1 MKRTLFIIASFLL
14 LVACKQETA
23 IEQAIGR
30 QMASHP
36 ASTLQD
42 LYKNFFQ
49 EQFGPGH
56 LVPDTTSA
64 ARYLRYELQTMNSES
79 QTLYEP
85 IGVEGR
91 FVRVNLD
98 VIKRGYVD
106 FDTFLD
112 AFLRSATCFELPAI
126 DDWKIRWEEIED
138 TIIKMGLNKTL
149 PRFESDSQAIEA
161 LLNQGEYVMHHSP
174 EYSDA
179 YQPHYRL
186 IERTIFEEE
195 ILPKISAEF

>member
-1 MKRTLFIIASFLL
+1 MKHFIHTLLLLFLL
-14 LVACKQETA
+14 TACKQETA
-23 IEQAIGR
+23 IEQAISR
-30 QMASHP
+30 QMASHS

-56 LVPDTTSA
+56 LVPDTASA
-64 ARYLRYELQTMNSES
+64 TRYLRYELQSMKGESEA
-79 QTLYEP
+79 LYES
-85 IGVEGR
+85 IGIEGR
-91 FVRVNLD
+91 FVRVNLA
-98 VIKRGYVD
+98 VISRGYI
-106 FDTFLD
+106 TIEAFLD

-126 DDWKIRWEEIED
+126 EDWKIRWNEIED
-138 TIIKMGLNKTL
+138 TIIKMGLDKTL

-174 EYSDA
+174 EYSEA

-186 IERTIFEEE
+186 IERNIFEKE
-195 ILPKISAEF
+195 ILPKLP

>member
-1 MKRTLFIIASFLL
+1 MKHFIHTLLLLFLL
-14 LVACKQETA
+14 TACKQETA
-23 IEQAIGR
+23 IEQAISR

-64 ARYLRYELQTMNSES
+64 ARYLRYELQTMDSES

-98 VIKRGYVD
+98 VIKRGYID
-106 FDTFLD
+106 FNTFLD

-126 DDWKIRWEEIED
+126 DEWKEKWESIEQ
-138 TIIKMGLNKTL
+138 TAIGMGLDKTL
-149 PRFESDSQAIEA
+149 PRFKEDSQAIDE
-161 LLNQGEYVMHHSP
+161 LLREGEYVMHHSP
-174 EYSDA
+174 EYSEA

-186 IERTIFEEE
+186 IERNIFDKE
-195 ILPKISAEF
+195 ILPKLP

>member
-1 MKRTLFIIASFLL
+1 MKHFIHTLLLLFLL
-14 LVACKQETA
+14 TACKQETA
-23 IEQAIGR
+23 IEQAISR

-36 ASTLQD
+36 ASTFQD

-64 ARYLRYELQTMNSES
+64 ARYLRYELQTMDSES

-98 VIKRGYVD
+98 VIKRGYID
-106 FDTFLD
+106 FNTFLD

-126 DDWKIRWEEIED
+126 DEWKEKWESIEQ
-138 TIIKMGLNKTL
+138 TAIGMGLDKTL
-149 PRFESDSQAIEA
+149 PRFKEDSQAIDE
-161 LLNQGEYVMHHSP
+161 LLREGNYVMHHSP
-174 EYSDA
+174 EYSEA

-186 IERTIFEEE
+186 IERNIFEKE
-195 ILPKISAEF
+195 ILPKLP

>member
-1 MKRTLFIIASFLL
+1 MKHFIHTLLLLFLL
-14 LVACKQETA
+14 TACKQETA
-23 IEQAIGR
+23 IEQAISR

-56 LVPDTTSA
+56 LVPDTASA
-64 ARYLRYELQTMNSES
+64 TRYLRYELQSMKEESEA
-79 QTLYEP
+79 LYEA
-85 IGVEGR
+85 IGIEGR

-98 VIKRGYVD
+98 VIKRGYID
-106 FDTFLD
+106 FNTFLD

-126 DDWKIRWEEIED
+126 EDWKIRWKEIED
-138 TIIKMGLNKTL
+138 TIIKMGLDKTL

-174 EYSDA
+174 EYSEA

-186 IERTIFEEE
+186 IERNIFEKE
-195 ILPKISAEF
+195 ILPKLP

>member
-1 MKRTLFIIASFLL
+1 MKHFIHTLLLLFLL
-14 LVACKQETA
+14 TACKQETA
-23 IEQAIGR
+23 IEQAISR

-64 ARYLRYELQTMNSES
+64 ARYLRYELQTMDSES

-98 VIKRGYVD
+98 VIKRGHID
-106 FDTFLD
+106 FNTFLD
-112 AFLRSATCFELPAI
+112 AFLRSATCFGLPTIDEWKEKWESIEQTAI
-126 DDWKIRWEEIED
+126 G
-138 TIIKMGLNKTL
+138 MGLDKTL
-149 PRFESDSQAIEA
+149 PRFKEDSQAIDA

-174 EYSDA
+174 EYSEA

-186 IERTIFEEE
+186 IERNIFEKE
-195 ILPKISAEF
+195 ILPKLP

>member
-1 MKRTLFIIASFLL
+1 MKHFIHTLLLLFLL
-14 LVACKQETA
+14 TACKQESA

-126 DDWKIRWEEIED
+126 EDWKIRWNEIED
-138 TIIKMGLNKTL
+138 TIIKMGLDKTL

-174 EYSDA
+174 EYSEA

-186 IERTIFEEE
+186 IERNIFEKE
-195 ILPKISAEF
+195 ILPKLP

>member
-1 MKRTLFIIASFLL
+1 MKQILYALL
-14 LVACKQETA
+14 MIFMLIACKQETA

-30 QMASHP
+30 QMRSHP

-64 ARYLRYELQTMNSES
+64 ARYLRYELQTMSGERS
-79 QTLYEP
+79 ALYES

-98 VIKRGYVD
+98 VIKNGYID

-112 AFLRSATCFELPAI
+112 AFLRSATCFELPSVET
-126 DDWKIRWEEIED
+126 WKGEWKEIEN
-138 TIIKMGLNKTL
+138 TARNMGLNDVL
-149 PRFESDSQAIEA
+149 PRFESDSQAIND
-161 LLNQGEYVMHHSP
+161 LLNQGKYVMHHSP
-174 EYSDA
+174 EYSEA
-179 YQPHYRL
+179 YHPHYRL
-186 IERTIFEEE
+186 IERKIFETE
-195 ILPKISAEF
+195 ILPKLP

>member
-1 MKRTLFIIASFLL
+1 MKHFIHTLLLLFLL
-14 LVACKQETA
+14 TACKQETA
-23 IEQAIGR
+23 IEQAISR

-56 LVPDTTSA
+56 LVPDTASA
-64 ARYLRYELQTMNSES
+64 TRYLRYELQSMKGESEA
-79 QTLYEP
+79 LYEA
-85 IGVEGR
+85 IGIEGR

-98 VIKRGYVD
+98 VIKRGYID
-106 FDTFLD
+106 FNTFLD

-126 DDWKIRWEEIED
+126 EDWKIRWKEIED
-138 TIIKMGLNKTL
+138 TIIKMGLDKTL

-174 EYSDA
+174 EYSEA

-186 IERTIFEEE
+186 IERNIFEKE
-195 ILPKISAEF
+195 ILPKLP

>member
-1 MKRTLFIIASFLL
+1 MKRTLFIIASLLL
-14 LVACKQETA
+14 LVACKQESA
-23 IEQAIGR
+23 IEQAIGK
-30 QMASHP
+30 QMVSHP

-64 ARYLRYELQTMNSES
+64 ARYLRYELQTMDSES

-98 VIKRGYVD
+98 VIKRGYID
-106 FDTFLD
+106 FNTFLD

-126 DDWKIRWEEIED
+126 DEWKEKWESIEQ
-138 TIIKMGLNKTL
+138 TAIGMGLDKTL
-149 PRFESDSQAIEA
+149 PRFKEDSQAIDE
-161 LLNQGEYVMHHSP
+161 LLREGNYVMHHSP
-174 EYSDA
+174 EYSEA

-186 IERTIFEEE
+186 IERNIFEKE
-195 ILPKISAEF
+195 ILPKLP

>member
-1 MKRTLFIIASFLL
+1 MKHFIHTLLLLFLL
-14 LVACKQETA
+14 TACKQETA
-23 IEQAIGR
+23 IEQAISR

-64 ARYLRYELQTMNSES
+64 ARYLRYELQIMDSES

-98 VIKRGYVD
+98 VIKRGYID
-106 FDTFLD
+106 FNTFLD

-126 DDWKIRWEEIED
+126 DEWKEKWESIEQ
-138 TIIKMGLNKTL
+138 TAIGMGLDKTL
-149 PRFESDSQAIEA
+149 PRFKEDSQAIDE
-161 LLNQGEYVMHHSP
+161 LLREGNYVMHHSP
-174 EYSDA
+174 EYSEA

-186 IERTIFEEE
+186 IERNIFEKE
-195 ILPKISAEF
+195 ILPKLP

>member
-1 MKRTLFIIASFLL
+1 MKHFIHTLLLLFLL
-14 LVACKQETA
+14 TACKQESA

-30 QMASHP
+30 QMVSHP

-56 LVPDTTSA
+56 LVPDTASA
-64 ARYLRYELQTMNSES
+64 TRYLRYELQSMKGESEA
-79 QTLYEP
+79 LYES
-85 IGVEGR
+85 IGIEGR
-91 FVRVNLD
+91 FVRVNLA
-98 VIKRGYVD
+98 VISRGYI
-106 FDTFLD
+106 TIEAFLD

-126 DDWKIRWEEIED
+126 EDWKIRWNEIED
-138 TIIKMGLNKTL
+138 TIIKMGLDKTL

-174 EYSDA
+174 EYSEA

-186 IERTIFEEE
+186 IERNIFEKE
-195 ILPKISAEF
+195 ILPKLP

>member
-1 MKRTLFIIASFLL
+1 MKRTLFIIASLLL
-14 LVACKQETA
+14 LVACKQESA
-23 IEQAIGR
+23 IEQAIGK
-30 QMASHP
+30 QMVSHP

-64 ARYLRYELQTMNSES
+64 ARYLRYELQTMDSES

-91 FVRVNLD
+91 FVRVNLT
-98 VIKRGYVD
+98 VISRGYI
-106 FDTFLD
+106 TIEAFLD

-126 DDWKIRWEEIED
+126 KDWKIRWKEIED
-138 TIIKMGLNKTL
+138 TIIKMGLDKTL
-149 PRFESDSQAIEA
+149 PRFKEDSQAIDE
-161 LLNQGEYVMHHSP
+161 LLREGNYVMHHSP
-174 EYSDA
+174 EYSEA

-186 IERTIFEEE
+186 IERNIFEKE
-195 ILPKISAEF
+195 ILPKLP

>member
-1 MKRTLFIIASFLL
+1 MKHFIYTLLLLFLL
-14 LVACKQETA
+14 TACKQETA
-23 IEQAIGR
+23 IEQAISR

-36 ASTLQD
+36 TSTLQD

-64 ARYLRYELQTMNSES
+64 ARYLRYELQTMDSES

-98 VIKRGYVD
+98 VIKRGYID
-106 FDTFLD
+106 FNTFLD

-126 DDWKIRWEEIED
+126 EDWKIRWKEIED
-138 TIIKMGLNKTL
+138 TIIKMGLDKAL
-149 PRFESDSQAIEA
+149 PRFESDSQAIDE
-161 LLNQGEYVMHHSP
+161 LLREGNYVMHHSP
-174 EYSDA
+174 EYSEA

-186 IERTIFEEE
+186 IERNIFEKE
-195 ILPKISAEF
+195 ILPKLP

>member
-1 MKRTLFIIASFLL
+1 MKHFIHTLLLLFLL
-14 LVACKQETA
+14 TACKQESA

-30 QMASHP
+30 QMVSHP

-56 LVPDTTSA
+56 LVPDTASA
-64 ARYLRYELQTMNSES
+64 TRYLRYELQSMKGESEA
-79 QTLYEP
+79 LYES
-85 IGVEGR
+85 IGIEGR
-91 FVRVNLD
+91 FVRVNLA
-98 VIKRGYVD
+98 VISRGYI
-106 FDTFLD
+106 TIEAFLD

-126 DDWKIRWEEIED
+126 EDWKIRWKEIED
-138 TIIKMGLNKTL
+138 TIIKMGLDKTL
-149 PRFESDSQAIEA
+149 PRFKEDSQAIEA

-174 EYSDA
+174 EYSEA

-186 IERTIFEEE
+186 IERNIFEKE
-195 ILPKISAEF
+195 ILPKLP

>member
-1 MKRTLFIIASFLL
+1 MKRTLFIIASLLL

-42 LYKNFFQ
+42 LYMNFFQ

-64 ARYLRYELQTMNSES
+64 ARYLRYELQSMKGESEA
-79 QTLYEP
+79 LYES
-85 IGVEGR
+85 IGIEGR
-91 FVRVNLD
+91 FVRVNLA
-98 VIKRGYVD
+98 VISRGYI
-106 FDTFLD
+106 TIEAFLD

-126 DDWKIRWEEIED
+126 EDWKIRWNEIED
-138 TIIKMGLNKTL
+138 TIIKMGLDKTL

-174 EYSDA
+174 EYSEA

-186 IERTIFEEE
+186 IERNIFEKE
-195 ILPKISAEF
+195 ILPKLP

>member
-1 MKRTLFIIASFLL
+1 MKHFIHTLLLLFLL
-14 LVACKQETA
+14 TACKQETA
-23 IEQAIGR
+23 IEQAISR

-64 ARYLRYELQTMNSES
+64 ARYLRYELQTMDSES

-98 VIKRGYVD
+98 VIKRGYID
-106 FDTFLD
+106 FNTFLD

-126 DDWKIRWEEIED
+126 DEWKEKWESIEQ
-138 TIIKMGLNKTL
+138 TAIGMGLDKTL
-149 PRFESDSQAIEA
+149 PRFKEDSQAIDE
-161 LLNQGEYVMHHSP
+161 LLREGNYVMHHSP
-174 EYSDA
+174 EYSEA

-186 IERTIFEEE
+186 IERNIFEKE
-195 ILPKISAEF
+195 ILPKLP

>member
-1 MKRTLFIIASFLL
+1 MKHFIHTLLLLFLL
-14 LVACKQETA
+14 TACKQETA
-23 IEQAIGR
+23 IEQAISR
-30 QMASHP
+30 QMVSHP

-64 ARYLRYELQTMNSES
+64 ARYLRYELQTMDSES
-79 QTLYEP
+79 QMLYEP

-98 VIKRGYVD
+98 VIKRGYID
-106 FDTFLD
+106 FNTFLD
-112 AFLRSATCFELPAI
+112 AFLRSAICFELPAI
-126 DDWKIRWEEIED
+126 EDWKIRWKEIED
-138 TIIKMGLNKTL
+138 TIIKMGLDKTL
-149 PRFESDSQAIEA
+149 PRFKEDSQAIDE
-161 LLNQGEYVMHHSP
+161 LLREDNYVMHHSP
-174 EYSDA
+174 EYSEA

-186 IERTIFEEE
+186 IERNIFEKE
-195 ILPKISAEF
+195 ILPKLP

>member
-1 MKRTLFIIASFLL
+1 MKRTLFIIASLLL

-91 FVRVNLD
+91 FPVSCR
-98 VIKRGYVD
+98 
-106 FDTFLD
+106 
-112 AFLRSATCFELPAI
+112 ACRS
-126 DDWKIRWEEIED
+126 
-138 TIIKMGLNKTL
+138 
-149 PRFESDSQAIEA
+149 
-161 LLNQGEYVMHHSP
+161 
-174 EYSDA
+174 
-179 YQPHYRL
+179 
-186 IERTIFEEE
+186 
-195 ILPKISAEF
+195 